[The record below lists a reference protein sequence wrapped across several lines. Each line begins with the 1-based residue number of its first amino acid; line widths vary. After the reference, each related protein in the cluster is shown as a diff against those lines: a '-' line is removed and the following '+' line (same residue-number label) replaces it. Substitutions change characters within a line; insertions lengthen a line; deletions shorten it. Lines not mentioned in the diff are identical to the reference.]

1 MKYIEVGGV
10 SLSAIGLGTWQF
22 GSSEWG
28 YGAGYAAGIAP
39 EIVARSLELGVNLID
54 TAEIYGFGRSE
65 RIVGEAIAG
74 RDPLPFVATK
84 LFPVLPVE
92 PVVSRRAAGSL
103 RRLGLEALD
112 LYQVH
117 WKNPLA
123 PLGPT
128 MSAMAQLQ
136 RKGTVRHVGVSNFSL
151 DQWKNAERALG
162 GPVLSN
168 QVQFSLVRRQP
179 LTDLVPW
186 AQENDRIVIAYS
198 PLGQGLLSGRY
209 NVDSRPGGLR
219 AASSGFLP
227 ENLRR
232 IEPLLAVLREV
243 AAAHDA
249 SCAQVAL
256 AWLIRRPNVIVIPG
270 ASSVAQAESNAAA
283 ADIDL
288 SDAEDEALGAAAG
301 EFRPIAGPQAASAL
315 GRQAAERGLARL
327 RGVRKGLKN

>member
-1 MKYIEVGGV
+1 MKYVEVGGV

-22 GSSEWG
+22 GSGEWG
-28 YGAGYAAGIAP
+28 YGAGYAAGTAP
-39 EIVARSLELGVNLID
+39 EIVARSLELGVNVID

-84 LFPVLPVE
+84 LFPVLPVD
-92 PVVSRRAAGSL
+92 PVVSRRAQGSL
-103 RRLGLEALD
+103 RRLGLAALD

-117 WKNPLA
+117 WKNPLV

-128 MSAMAQLQ
+128 MSAMGALQ
-136 RKGTVRHVGVSNFSL
+136 ASGTVRHVGVSNFTL
-151 DQWKNAERALG
+151 DLWKAAQDALG
-162 GPVLSN
+162 GPVLTN
-168 QVQFSLVRRQP
+168 QVQFSLVQRKP
-179 LTDLVPW
+179 LDDMVAW

-209 NVDSRPGGLR
+209 GVDTRPAGFR
-219 AASSGFLP
+219 AASSAFLP

-232 IEPLLAVLREV
+232 IEPLLGVLREV
-243 AAAHDA
+243 AGAHDS

-283 ADIDL
+283 ADVEL
-288 SDAEDEALGAAAG
+288 SDAEDDALSAAAH
-301 EFRPIAGPQAASAL
+301 EFHPITGSHAASAL
-315 GRQAAERGLARL
+315 GRQVAERGLARL
-327 RGVRKGLKN
+327 RAVRNGLKN